1 MSAPF
6 PYAGE
11 ACALLSSLFWALAFL
26 VFSRL
31 GPGVPAGAINLGKNA
46 TASVCFAVLLM
57 LWLGA
62 PWPAGMGT
70 DALLLFAASGFAG
83 LAICDTLLFRA
94 MLVLGPQRISLLML
108 GAVPL
113 TAAAALLPPWN
124 EATPSLAGFAGMA
137 LCLVGVALAVTE
149 RHPDPVAEAA
159 LRRGVR
165 LGLLAA
171 VFQAAGVLL
180 ARLAFSAH
188 GGTALVDS
196 AEGAAVRLYV
206 GAVGLV
212 LLALPRGR
220 LVRWSVAWRRPGVLP
235 RLAGAAFV
243 GTFLGIWANQAG
255 LTWSKHAGVAT
266 TLNQLAPVWLI
277 PLTTL
282 ALGTRH
288 DLRTW
293 LSTLI
298 AVLGVLLLGFA

>member
-1 MSAPF
+1 MPAPF
-6 PYAGE
+6 PLAGE
-11 ACALLSSLFWALAFL
+11 AAALLSSLFWALAFL

-31 GPGVPAGAINLGKNA
+31 GKSVPAGAINLGKNA
-46 TASVCFAVLLM
+46 TASLCFVLL
-57 LWLGA
+57 LTVWIGV
-62 PWPAGMGT
+62 PWPAEMGLE
-70 DALLLFAASGFAG
+70 AVLLFAASGFMG
-83 LAICDTLLFRA
+83 LTICDTLLFRA
-94 MLVLGPQRISLLML
+94 MATLGPQRVSLLML

-124 EATPSLAGFAGMA
+124 ESTPSLAGWAGMA
-137 LCLVGVALAVTE
+137 LCLTGVALAVTE
-149 RHPDPVAEAA
+149 RHPDPVAGAA
-159 LRRGVR
+159 LKKGAR

-180 ARLAFSAH
+180 ARLAFRAH
-188 GGTALVDS
+188 GGADLVDS

-206 GAVGLV
+206 GALGLV

-220 LVRWSVAWRRPGVLP
+220 LARWSEAVRRPGVLP

-255 LTWSKHAGVAT
+255 LTWAKHAGIAT

-277 PLTTL
+277 PLTTV

-288 DLRTW
+288 NARTW
-293 LSTLI
+293 LSTLV
-298 AVLGVLLLGFA
+298 AVLGVLLLGLA

>member
-11 ACALLSSLFWALAFL
+11 ACALASSLFWALAFL

-31 GPGVPAGAINLGKNA
+31 GPGVPAGALNLAKNA
-46 TASVCFAVLLM
+46 TASLCFAALLL
-57 LWLGA
+57 LWIGA
-62 PWPAGMGT
+62 PWPTGMGG
-70 DALLLFAASGFAG
+70 DALLLFAASGFVG
-83 LAICDTLLFRA
+83 LTVCDTLLFRA
-94 MLVLGPQRISLLML
+94 MQALGPQRISLLML

-113 TAAAALLPPWN
+113 TAAAALLPPWD
-124 EATPSLAGFAGMA
+124 EATPSPAGFAGMA

-149 RHPDPVAEAA
+149 RHADPVAGAA

-165 LGLLAA
+165 MGLLAA

-180 ARLAFSAH
+180 ARLAFRAH
-188 GGTALVDS
+188 GGAGLVDS

-206 GAVGLV
+206 GALGLV

-220 LVRWSVAWRRPGVLP
+220 LGRWAAAVRQPGVLP

-255 LTWSKHAGVAT
+255 LTWAKHAGVAT

-298 AVLGVLLLGFA
+298 AVCGVLLLGLA